1 METLLYFGKVN
12 LYWILLFACYQLML
26 RNHTFF
32 KWNRYYLLGSLFV
45 AFLLPF
51 LIYPENAPVIPAVYQ
66 MTAAD
71 FTVGARPSEA
81 APLMTVTQTV
91 WTIYAFGF
99 LIAVFQ
105 FFKHIV
111 QLRRFLKAGEIIE
124 LEDCTV
130 VLIDSN
136 STGSFSFLNWIVIN
150 RNDYE
155 HHFDAILRHE
165 MVHTQQMHSLD
176 ILLIEILKVFFWF
189 NPFLL
194 LYKRSMQEIHEFLA
208 DAQAPN
214 RDNYARFLVAYALKA
229 PITSLTNHFFKPSQI
244 KNRIRMI
251 YKNRTSKWML
261 STYMIALTVIG
272 STALFVAGCERTEQN
287 EAEIATLNKQ
297 KANANSPIDG
307 KVFTVVEEQPE
318 FPGGNQEM
326 FKFLGKKIKYPTKAA
341 NNNVQGK
348 VFLQFIVTEDGDVR
362 DIKVLK
368 GIGAGCDEEA
378 ARVLALFPKW
388 KPGRQNG
395 KAVNVQYTLPV
406 NFQLEDSD
414 SESARSQTPSGKS
427 MATVVHYGAAPLYVL
442 DGKEMKNGDF
452 MKTYPTDKIKSLDVL
467 KGSKAEEVYG
477 DKGKNGV
484 IKITTK

>member
-1 METLLYFGKVN
+1 METLLYIGKVN
-12 LYWILLFACYQLML
+12 LYWILLIACYLLML

-32 KWNRYYLLGSLFV
+32 KWNRYYLLGSLCL
-45 AFLLPF
+45 AFLLPL
-51 LIYPENAPVIPAVYQ
+51 LIYPENAPVIPVVYQLNAAAFTISANYEEAPVLSKTQVIWAVYAIGLII
-66 MTAAD
+66 AA
-71 FTVGARPSEA
+71 
-81 APLMTVTQTV
+81 
-91 WTIYAFGF
+91 
-99 LIAVFQ
+99 FQ
-105 FFKHIV
+105 FLKHII
-111 QLRRFLKAGEIIE
+111 QLRKFLKAGEIIK
-124 LEDCTV
+124 LDDCTV

-136 STGSFSFLNWIVIN
+136 NTGSFSFLKWIVIN

-176 ILLIEILKVFFWF
+176 ILFIEILKVLFWF

-214 RDNYARFLVAYALKA
+214 RDHYARFLVAYALKA

-261 STYMIALTVIG
+261 STYMLALTVIG
-272 STALFVAGCERTEQN
+272 STALFVAGCEQTEQN
-287 EAEIATLNKQ
+287 EAELAFRNSE
-297 KANANSPIDG
+297 KAANDALANE

-318 FPGGNQEM
+318 FPGGQQAM
-326 FKFLGKKIKYPTKAA
+326 FQFLGRKIKYPTVAA
-341 NNNVQGK
+341 KNNVQGR
-348 VFLQFIVTEDGDVR
+348 VFLQFIVTTSGDVR

-368 GIGAGCDEEA
+368 GIGSGCDEEA

-395 KAVNVQYTLPV
+395 EPVNVKYHLPV
-406 NFQLEDSD
+406 NFQLEESD
-414 SESARSQTPSGKS
+414 EKTSSSHKEAAKSA
-427 MATVVHYGAAPLYVL
+427 ATVVHYGPL
-442 DGKEMKNGDF
+442 
-452 MKTYPTDKIKSLDVL
+452 SH
-467 KGSKAEEVYG
+467 
-477 DKGKNGV
+477 
-484 IKITTK
+484 

>member
-32 KWNRYYLLGSLFV
+32 KWNRYYLLGSLIA
-45 AFLLPF
+45 AFFLPL
-51 LIYPENAPVIPAVYQ
+51 LIYPENAPAIPVVYQ
-66 MTAAD
+66 VNAAD
-71 FTVGARPSEA
+71 FTVRANEAEA
-81 APLMTVTQTV
+81 APFMTWTQII
-91 WTIYAFGF
+91 WTIYGLGF
-99 LIAVFQ
+99 LVTVFQ
-105 FFKHIV
+105 FFKHII
-111 QLRRFLKAGEIIE
+111 QLRKFLKAGEIIE
-124 LEDCTV
+124 LDDCTV

-136 STGSFSFLNWIVIN
+136 NTGSFSFLNWIVIN

-176 ILLIEILKVFFWF
+176 ILLIEILKVLFWF

-261 STYMIALTVIG
+261 STYLFALTVIA

-287 EAEIATLNKQ
+287 EAEIAARNAE
-297 KANANSPIDG
+297 KATKDALPDDKIFS
-307 KVFTVVEEQPE
+307 VVEEQPE
-318 FPGGNQEM
+318 FPGGQQAM
-326 FKFLGKKIKYPTKAA
+326 FQFLGRKIKYPTAAA
-341 NNNVQGK
+341 NANVQGK
-348 VFLQFIVTEDGDVR
+348 VFLQFVVTDEGNIQDIV
-362 DIKVLK
+362 VLK
-368 GIGAGCDEEA
+368 GIGYGCDAESV
-378 ARVLALFPKW
+378 RVLKLFPKW
-388 KPGRQNG
+388 KPGKQNG
-395 KAVNVQYTLPV
+395 KPVNVKFTLPV
-406 NFQLEDSD
+406 NFQLEESD
-414 SESARSQTPSGKS
+414 SESATSTIHLDEK
-427 MATVVHYGAAPLYVL
+427 MASVVHYAFSPLYIL
-442 DGKEMKNGDF
+442 DGKEMENADF
-452 MKTYPTDKIKSLDVL
+452 LKKLPGEKIKSMDVL
-467 KGSKAEEVYG
+467 KGEKAEEVYG

>member
-32 KWNRYYLLGSLFV
+32 KWNRYYLLASLPA
-45 AFLLPF
+45 AFLLPL
-51 LIYPENAPVIPAVYQ
+51 LIYPENAPAIPALYQ
-66 MTAAD
+66 VNAAT
-71 FTVGARPSEA
+71 FTVGASQAEA
-81 APLMTVTQTV
+81 APFMTATQII
-91 WTIYAFGF
+91 WTIYALGF
-99 LIAVFQ
+99 IMAAFQ
-105 FFKHIV
+105 FFRHIN
-111 QLRRFLKAGEIIE
+111 QLRRFLKAGEIIK
-124 LEDCTV
+124 LDDCTV

-136 STGSFSFLNWIVIN
+136 NTGSFSFLNWIVIN

-189 NPFLL
+189 NPFLV

-287 EAEIATLNKQ
+287 EAEIAARNTE
-297 KANANSPIDG
+297 KAANDALSNEKI
-307 KVFTVVEEQPE
+307 FSVVEEQPE
-318 FPGGNQEM
+318 FPGGQQAM
-326 FKFLGKKIKYPTKAA
+326 FQFLGKKIKYPKAA
-341 NNNVQGK
+341 ADANVQGK
-348 VFLQFIVTEDGDVR
+348 VFLQFVVTDEGNIQDIV
-362 DIKVLK
+362 VLK
-368 GIGAGCDEEA
+368 GIGFGCDAESV
-378 ARVLALFPKW
+378 RVLKLFPKW
-388 KPGRQNG
+388 KPGKQNG
-395 KAVNVQYTLPV
+395 KPVNVKFTLPV
-406 NFQLEDSD
+406 NFQLEESD
-414 SESARSQTPSGKS
+414 TKNTSSRIQLDEK
-427 MATVVHYGAAPLYVL
+427 MATVVHYGFSPLYIL
-442 DGKEMKNGDF
+442 DGKEMENADF
-452 MKTYPTDKIKSLDVL
+452 LKTFPSEKIKSMDVL

>member
-1 METLLYFGKVN
+1 METLLYIGKVN
-12 LYWILLFACYQLML
+12 LYWILLIACYQLML

-45 AFLLPF
+45 AFLLPL
-51 LIYPENAPVIPAVYQ
+51 LIYPENAPEIPVVYQ
-66 MTAAD
+66 INHAA
-71 FTVGARPSEA
+71 FTVSANYEE
-81 APLMTVTQTV
+81 APLMTKTQIIWAV
-91 WTIYAFGF
+91 YALG
-99 LIAVFQ
+99 LIIAAIQ
-105 FFKHIV
+105 FFKHII
-111 QLRRFLKAGEIIE
+111 QLRKFLKAGEIIK
-124 LEDCTV
+124 LDDCTV

-136 STGSFSFLNWIVIN
+136 NTGSFSFLKWIVIN

-214 RDNYARFLVAYALKA
+214 RDHYARFLVSYALKA

-244 KNRIRMI
+244 KNRIHMI

-272 STALFVAGCERTEQN
+272 GTALFVAGCERTEQN
-287 EAEIATLNKQ
+287 EAEIAALSKE
-297 KANANSPIDG
+297 KANAESPVKG
-307 KVFTVVEEQPE
+307 KVFTVVEEQPKY
-318 FPGGNQEM
+318 PGGNQEM
-326 FKFLGKKIKYPTKAA
+326 FKFLGRNIKYPTKAA

-348 VFLQFIVTEDGDVR
+348 VFLQFVVTTDGDVR

-388 KPGRQNG
+388 TPGKQDGKP
-395 KAVNVQYTLPV
+395 VNVQFTLPV
-406 NFQLEDSD
+406 NFQLEESD
-414 SESARSQTPSGKS
+414 EKTSSSHKEAAKS
-427 MATVVHYGAAPLYVL
+427 MATVVHYGIAPLYVL
-442 DGKEMKNGDF
+442 DGKEMKDGDF
-452 MKTYPTDKIKSLDVL
+452 LKTFPSEKIESMDVL
-467 KGSKAEEVYG
+467 KGAKAEEAYG